1 MFLSWINVVPDSP
14 QGALMDTA
22 CDDGKTYLQLRDRD
36 TDSPSLI
43 VCPRGFK
50 HGSFLGKTWPGV
62 SDFTCDSVGSRVSWR
77 MLTLGHFFVQ
87 QYTYFQKIESGALK
101 ALGGTTFDLA
111 DGPIDVLN
119 IDRYKAR
126 VNADSYA
133 WFVTELAWTVKCER
147 YFESPVKGDDN
158 DPN

>member
-1 MFLSWINVVPDSP
+1 
-14 QGALMDTA
+14 
-22 CDDGKTYLQLRDRD
+22 
-36 TDSPSLI
+36 
-43 VCPRGFK
+43 
-50 HGSFLGKTWPGV
+50 
-62 SDFTCDSVGSRVSWR
+62 

-87 QYTYFQKIESGALK
+87 QYTYFEKMESAALK

-133 WFVTELAWTVKCER
+133 WFVTELAWTMRCGR
-147 YFESPVKGDDN
+147 DFEPPMAGDGY
-158 DPN
+158 DPS

>member
-1 MFLSWINVVPDSP
+1 M
-14 QGALMDTA
+14 MDTA
-22 CDDGKTYLQLRDRD
+22 CDDGKTYAQLRDGEKEN
-36 TDSPSLI
+36 PSLI

-50 HGSFLGKTWPGV
+50 HGSFVGKVWPGV
-62 SDFTCDSVGSRVSWR
+62 EDVTCDSIGPRVSWR

-87 QYTYFQKIESGALK
+87 QYTYFQKVEGNALK
-101 ALGGTTFDLA
+101 ALGGTTFNLA
-111 DGPIDVLN
+111 IGHIDVLN

-133 WFVTELAWTVKCER
+133 WFVTELAWTLHCGR
-147 YFESPVKGDDN
+147 YFEAAMAGDDL